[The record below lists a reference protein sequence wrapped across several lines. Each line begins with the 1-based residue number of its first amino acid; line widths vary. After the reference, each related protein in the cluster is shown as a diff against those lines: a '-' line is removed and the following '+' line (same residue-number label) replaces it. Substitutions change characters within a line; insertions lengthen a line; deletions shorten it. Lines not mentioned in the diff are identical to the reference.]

1 MSRLT
6 PKIGGPLS
14 ERFFTSD
21 QVALLTGISP
31 EKQRTLRSR
40 DLIPFE
46 GDVEPIRRERSRLV
60 TWNIV
65 MKWALLAE
73 VTKFGIDTKSAAN
86 FANAECFD
94 NMAYFDF
101 TREGEPPLYAFCRP
115 KAGDP
120 ESFKDVTTGS
130 GEIAF
135 DDSRFWGRFF
145 FGIDYSEL
153 QRTVLKRLEAL

>member
-1 MSRLT
+1 MLPLT
-6 PKIGGPLS
+6 SKTGGLLTG
-14 ERFFTSD
+14 RYFTSD
-21 QVALLTGISP
+21 EVALLTGISP

-60 TWNIV
+60 TWNV
-65 MKWALLAE
+65 VVKWALLAE
-73 VTKFGIDTKSAAN
+73 VTKFGIDIKSAAN

-94 NMAYFDF
+94 NMAYVDF
-101 TREGEPPLYAFCRP
+101 TREDDTPLYAFCRP

-120 ESFKDVTTGS
+120 ESFKEVTTGS